1 MAKLSN
7 TATPYYYGKFR
18 EAVING
24 EIPVCHEIS
33 LEMNR
38 IDALIANP
46 DIYYDRYAV
55 EGYIAFCDTELVL
68 TDGTDMHLLDTFKL
82 WAEQI
87 YGWYYFTE
95 REVWVPN
102 KNGRGGRYVV
112 KRIKNRL
119 TKKQFLIVTRG
130 AAKSIYDSS
139 LQAYGLTVDTSTT
152 NQITT
157 APTMKQAEEVM
168 SPIKTAIARARGP
181 FFKLLTMGS
190 INNTTGPK
198 SERVKLAS
206 TKAGI
211 QNFLTNSLLEVR
223 PMRIDKLQGL
233 RVKYATVDEW
243 LSGEIRED
251 PIGAIEQGASK
262 LDDYLIVA
270 TSSEGTVRN
279 GVGDTIKMELLDIL
293 KGKYA
298 APHVSIWYY
307 KLDSIDEINDQSMWL
322 KANPN
327 LGKTVKYETYQ
338 LDVERAENNPAARND
353 ILAKRFNIPLEGYT
367 YFFPYDETLP
377 HRHRNFKGCT
387 CAMGADLS
395 QGDDFCAFTFLFP
408 LSNGT
413 YGVKARSYISS
424 LTYNQ
429 LHQAARFKYD
439 EFIAEGTLIVM
450 EGNVLDIPQVFEDLD
465 DYILEMEYDV
475 QAMGYD
481 PYNADKFL
489 ELWVG
494 VNGPACGIVKV
505 QQGKRTETVPL
516 GEIKKLSTDRAL
528 LFDEDIMTFTMGNC
542 IVEEDTNGN
551 RKLLK
556 KRYADKIDNVSALMD
571 AFVAYKE
578 NPEAFD

>member
-7 TATPYYYGKFR
+7 TATPYYYGIFR

-38 IDALIANP
+38 IDSLISNP
-46 DIYYDRYAV
+46 DIYYDRDAV
-55 EGYIAFCDTELVL
+55 EGYIAFCENELVL

-87 YGWYYFTE
+87 FGWYYFTE
-95 REVWVPN
+95 REIWVPN
-102 KNGRGGRYVV
+102 KNGRGGRYVN

-139 LQAYGLTVDTSTT
+139 IQSYFLTVDTSTT

-157 APTMKQAEEVM
+157 APTMKQADEVM
-168 SPIKTAIARARGP
+168 SPIRTAIARSRGP
-181 FFKLLTMGS
+181 YFKLLTMGS

-198 SERVKLAS
+198 SDRVKLAS

-233 RVKYATVDEW
+233 RVKVASVDEW

-262 LDDYLIVA
+262 LDDYLILA

-408 LSNGT
+408 LNNGT

-424 LTYNQ
+424 LTYDQ
-429 LHQAARFKYD
+429 LHQAARTKYD
-439 EFIAEGTLIVM
+439 DFIAEGTLIVM
-450 EGNVLDIPQVFEDLD
+450 DGNVLDIPSVFEDLD
-465 DYILEMEYDV
+465 DYILEMDYDV

-481 PYNADKFL
+481 PYSADKFL
-489 ELWVG
+489 ELWIG

-528 LFDEDIMTFTMGNC
+528 LFDEEIMTFTMGNC

-578 NPEAFD
+578 NREAFD

>member
-1 MAKLSN
+1 MGKLSN

-24 EIPVCHEIS
+24 DIPVCHEIS

-38 IDALIANP
+38 IDSLIENP
-46 DIYYDRYAV
+46 DIYYDRNAV
-55 EGYIAFCDTELVL
+55 EGYIAFCENELVL
-68 TDGTDMHLLDTFKL
+68 TDGTDLHLLDSFKL

-87 YGWYYFTE
+87 FGWYYFTE
-95 REVWVPN
+95 REIWIPN
-102 KNGRGGRYVV
+102 KNGHGGRYVK

-130 AAKSIYDSS
+130 AAKSLYDST
-139 LQAYGLTVDTSTT
+139 LQAFFLTVDTATT
-152 NQITT
+152 QQITT
-157 APTMKQAEEVM
+157 APTMKQADEVM
-168 SPIKTAIARARGP
+168 SPIRTAISRARGYY
-181 FFKLLTMGS
+181 FKLLTWGS

-211 QNFLTNSLLEVR
+211 QNFLTNSLLEIR

-233 RVKYATVDEW
+233 RVKIATVDEW

-293 KGKYA
+293 KGKYV

-307 KLDSIDEINDQSMWL
+307 KLDNIEEINDESMWL

-387 CAMGADLS
+387 CSMGADLS

-408 LSNGT
+408 LANGT

-424 LTYNQ
+424 LTYDQ
-429 LHQAARFKYD
+429 LHQAARYKYD
-439 EFIAEGTLIVM
+439 QFIAEGTLIVM
-450 EGNVLDIPQVFEDLD
+450 DGNVLDIPKVFEDLD

-475 QAMGYD
+475 EAMGFD
-481 PYNADKFL
+481 PYNADKFV
-489 ELWVG
+489 ELWIG
-494 VNGPACGIVKV
+494 VNGPNCGLVKV

-516 GEIKKLSTDRAL
+516 GEIKKLSTNRAL
-528 LFDEDIMTFTMGNC
+528 LFDEEIMTFTMGNC

-578 NPEAFD
+578 NPEAFE